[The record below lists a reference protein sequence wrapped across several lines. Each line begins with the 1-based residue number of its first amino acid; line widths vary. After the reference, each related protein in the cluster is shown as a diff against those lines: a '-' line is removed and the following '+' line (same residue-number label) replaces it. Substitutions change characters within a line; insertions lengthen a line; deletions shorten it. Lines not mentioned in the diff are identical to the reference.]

1 MRVIIRIG
9 CLIAALVGMP
19 AVLCGQSDLFAG
31 GKPSASPT
39 YPVEHGLINLANG
52 NLHLEIPIATHK
64 QRGQIPTVARFVY
77 DSSIWH
83 GVTDSSGS
91 SQWMPTN
98 IPNSSGGWRFESL
111 ESVFG
116 SAGNSSGVQPTAS
129 ANTDC
134 SSLNGNGT
142 NGATIVGP
150 FLWSDVHGTEHT
162 FPIFTTQIID
172 PIAGC
177 TDPNHP
183 DTPSGSGYATDSSGF
198 YATVAG
204 YSQLTIYDQNG
215 TALGNQATGGPEVVQ
230 DPNGNFYDG
239 LNEDDLGRNLVKI
252 TPSPT
257 NPLQAFFDVLT
268 AGGGYIR
275 YTVTGET
282 ISLNTNFLAQ
292 SVGSDFSGTM
302 TVLESI
308 ELPDG

>member
-64 QRGQIPTVARFVY
+64 QRGQIPTGARFVY

-198 YATVAG
+198 
-204 YSQLTIYDQNG
+204 
-215 TALGNQATGGPEVVQ
+215 
-230 DPNGNFYDG
+230 
-239 LNEDDLGRNLVKI
+239 
-252 TPSPT
+252 
-257 NPLQAFFDVLT
+257 
-268 AGGGYIR
+268 
-275 YTVTGET
+275 
-282 ISLNTNFLAQ
+282 
-292 SVGSDFSGTM
+292 
-302 TVLESI
+302 
-308 ELPDG
+308 